1 MLWTSRNRLIE
12 LELRVS
18 ELERLQ
24 NSRQLEHAEQMVN
37 IERMYH
43 RLRMISKRERTAVE
57 DAAGSPNGG
66 EGVLDYLARTRRL

>member
-1 MLWTSRNRLIE
+1 MWPSRNRVLE
-12 LELRVS
+12 LEVRVA

-24 NSRQLEHAEQMVN
+24 NTRQLEHAEQMVN

-43 RLRMISKRERTAVE
+43 RLRMITRRERTAVE

-66 EGVLDYLARTRRL
+66 GEVLDYLARTRRI